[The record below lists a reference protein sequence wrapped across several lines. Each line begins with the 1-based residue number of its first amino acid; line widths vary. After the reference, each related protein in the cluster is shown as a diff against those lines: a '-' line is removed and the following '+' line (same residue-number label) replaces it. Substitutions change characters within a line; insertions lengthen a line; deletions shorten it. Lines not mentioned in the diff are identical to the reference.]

1 MRGAKFSRHSKRFV
15 KMLDTVIG
23 MLGPDLD
30 TAADILL
37 ELGRAHHHKY
47 GVKVEYFPPM
57 GIALLESI
65 RETLAHERIPFPKET
80 EDCWKDVYTAI
91 TTDMTIAIQRCSS

>member
-1 MRGAKFSRHSKRFV
+1 MRGARFAAHSKRFI
-15 KMLDTVIG
+15 KMLDTVID

-30 TAADILL
+30 TAADILF
-37 ELGRAHHHKY
+37 ELGTAHHQKY

-57 GIALLESI
+57 GIAWLESI
-65 RETLAHERIPFPKET
+65 KETLAHERQPFPKET
-80 EDCWKDVYTAI
+80 EDCWKEVYTAI